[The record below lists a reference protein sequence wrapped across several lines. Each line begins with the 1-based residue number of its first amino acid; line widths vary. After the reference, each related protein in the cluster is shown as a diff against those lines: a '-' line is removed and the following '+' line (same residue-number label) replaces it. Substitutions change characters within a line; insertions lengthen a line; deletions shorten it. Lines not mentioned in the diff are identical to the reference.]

1 MNMLFDLLSEY
12 FYKESFTTGVLVIL
26 CFLLNS
32 IQTNGIS
39 ILIANIIRSIE
50 TGSIKEAN
58 FFFYSFV
65 GVAILYIALYYIY
78 KVQQNSLLTKIKPWI
93 RFQLT
98 KMLLIQNNE
107 QVSKSSFIDMN
118 PHINRIAHILFMMS
132 NDLLT
137 FFLPTFVFIL
147 VIAIYLFYQSVA
159 IGTGF
164 LLGNLCILGYS
175 YFVWQD
181 LLQKNENYETDEF
194 ESEKYLIEILNNMDL
209 IIYRGQT
216 ANEISIFED
225 YTEEAIRS
233 GYTFYSSVNV
243 YETVSTFIAY
253 FTIVCIVGYLI
264 QSYFQ
269 KRVSNVV
276 FITLITIIMLYRDK
290 IGVVIQQVSDIIEFL
305 GRCNISVDEF
315 AKMNMLLKEEKRG
328 LSPISLSFDTIV
340 FEDISFQYRA
350 DDKKIFDHFN
360 LSIPLQKK
368 IIGITG
374 VSGKG
379 KSTFAKLLLKM
390 YDFSGNIFIDGV
402 NTREIEAD
410 YIRQNIVYINQN
422 AKLFNK
428 KIVENIIYGCQ
439 NPDSCKENLKVV
451 FEKYPKIRNL
461 YKDINIYEQ
470 YAGSLGENLSGGQ
483 RQIANIISGLI
494 NPASILILDEPTN
507 ALDGELKKEVLDLI
521 RHFSKEKKSI
531 LIITHDRDVYPLFQ
545 STIQI

>member
-1 MNMLFDLLSEY
+1 
-12 FYKESFTTGVLVIL
+12 
-26 CFLLNS
+26 
-32 IQTNGIS
+32 
-39 ILIANIIRSIE
+39 
-50 TGSIKEAN
+50 
-58 FFFYSFV
+58 
-65 GVAILYIALYYIY
+65 
-78 KVQQNSLLTKIKPWI
+78 
-93 RFQLT
+93 
-98 KMLLIQNNE
+98 
-107 QVSKSSFIDMN
+107 MN